1 MKLKKKY
8 VISGMHC
15 TSCAMMIEGELEDI
29 GVTAKCNFAKQVVEV
44 EFDPTKVSEKEI
56 NLAVKRAGYE
66 ISRGTA
72 T

>member
-1 MKLKKKY
+1 
-8 VISGMHC
+8 
-15 TSCAMMIEGELEDI
+15 MMIEGELEDI